1 MSDTVTDP
9 WTDPAGGIPG
19 GGDGR
24 LAGAQD
30 ALPITIRSVQ
40 TSIVEIPFDDGGK
53 GGGITPTAWRTL
65 EILLVR
71 VEDELGNVG
80 WGEGFGYF
88 TVDATKALVDR
99 LITPVLV
106 GTMVSDIGAWNLA
119 TQRRLHLF
127 GRYGVT
133 VFAISAV
140 DMALWDLAAKR
151 AGAPL
156 HRLLSRGAGT
166 GTAALVGASGE
177 HPAPGAAPRLD
188 IPFYASLVRY
198 ADTEAVARMARRA
211 VAHGFK
217 ELKLH
222 ELTVR
227 DIAAARAAV
236 GDGIPMA
243 VDVNCNW
250 TSAMARELAPEL
262 RALGVSWLEEPVFPP
277 EDFKALAALSDIGVP
292 VAAGENWCTSVQFA
306 SALEERAV
314 AFTQPSVTKVGG
326 VSEFLRVAD
335 VSARHGVPLLPH
347 CPYFGPGYFASLHL
361 AAALPNVRALEYHFV
376 DVEAW
381 LAQPGR
387 PDAAGRIT
395 VPDAH
400 GLGFEPDP
408 EVLAK
413 YTRARR

>member
-1 MSDTVTDP
+1 MVTDP
-9 WTDPAGGIPG
+9 AW
-19 GGDGR
+19 
-24 LAGAQD
+24 GA
-30 ALPITIRSVQ
+30 PITIRSVQ

-53 GGGITPTAWRTL
+53 GEGITPTAWRSL

-106 GTMVSDIGAWNLA
+106 GTAVSDIGAWNLA

-151 AGAPL
+151 AGGPL
-156 HRLLSRGAGT
+156 HRLLSRGAGP

-217 ELKLH
+217 ELKL
-222 ELTVR
+222 
-227 DIAAARAAV
+227 
-236 GDGIPMA
+236 
-243 VDVNCNW
+243 
-250 TSAMARELAPEL
+250 TS
-262 RALGVSWLEEPVFPP
+262 
-277 EDFKALAALSDIGVP
+277 
-292 VAAGENWCTSVQFA
+292 
-306 SALEERAV
+306 
-314 AFTQPSVTKVGG
+314 
-326 VSEFLRVAD
+326 
-335 VSARHGVPLLPH
+335 
-347 CPYFGPGYFASLHL
+347 
-361 AAALPNVRALEYHFV
+361 
-376 DVEAW
+376 
-381 LAQPGR
+381 
-387 PDAAGRIT
+387 
-395 VPDAH
+395 
-400 GLGFEPDP
+400 
-408 EVLAK
+408 
-413 YTRARR
+413 